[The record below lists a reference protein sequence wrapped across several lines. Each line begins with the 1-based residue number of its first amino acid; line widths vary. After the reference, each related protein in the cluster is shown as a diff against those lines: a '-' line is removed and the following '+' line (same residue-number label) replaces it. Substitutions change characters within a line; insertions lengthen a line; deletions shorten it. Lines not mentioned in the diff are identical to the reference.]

1 MDQAPRTAAI
11 PAALM
16 PDECSFAIYRITER
30 PVTRGF
36 YAGTP
41 AVVIRLQGCP
51 VGCSWC
57 SSPAGIPEPTICD
70 VEEQATEEQLEAGGS
85 GWRWVGLT
93 RLLALVGS
101 YSSRHVLITGGEP
114 ALYDLAVLTEA
125 LIERHYTVQV
135 ETSGVLPLSVHREVW
150 VTLSPAHGV
159 NPELPVWD
167 WLYKRANEVV
177 QLITEPADRR
187 LIDRGLK
194 AKKLGVIYWIEPLRD
209 SPALAQLCWDL
220 AREFTVRLSVYG
232 QKPWVH

>member
-16 PDECSFAIYRITER
+16 PDECSLAVYRITER

-57 SSPAGIPEPTICD
+57 NSPAGIPEPTICK

-85 GWRWVGLT
+85 GWRSVGLT
-93 RLLALVGS
+93 RLLALIGS

-135 ETSGVLPLSVHREVW
+135 ETSGVLPLSVHRDAW

-159 NPELPVWD
+159 NPELLVWD
-167 WLYKRANEVV
+167 WLYKRADEVI
-177 QLITEPADRR
+177 QLIKGPEDRR
-187 LIDRGLK
+187 WIDRGLK
-194 AKKLGVIYWIEPLRD
+194 AKKLGSVYWIEPIGND
-209 SPALAQLCWDL
+209 AALQQLCWDL
-220 AREFTVRLSVYG
+220 ARDYSVRLAARG
-232 QKPWVH
+232 QAPWL